1 MGLGAY
7 CIYRDYVPGVGRD
20 YVGGYEVQAVFGI
33 GDSVGGYVAFVTVV
47 AHAGGR
53 FHLDAEDSALV
64 FDHQVVGSGVSPG
77 LGDHESVLGGAGH
90 ETEFSPLAA
99 EFVVFE
105 VSWGQSLTRRWHIV
119 LSNKKARTE
128 VRAWNFFIYF

>member
-1 MGLGAY
+1 
-7 CIYRDYVPGVGRD
+7 
-20 YVGGYEVQAVFGI
+20 
-33 GDSVGGYVAFVTVV
+33 
-47 AHAGGR
+47 
-53 FHLDAEDSALV
+53 V
-64 FDHQVVGSGVSPG
+64 FDHEVVGSGVSPG

-90 ETEFSPLAA
+90 ETEFGPLAA

-105 VSWGQSLTRRWHIV
+105 VGWGQSLTRRWHSI